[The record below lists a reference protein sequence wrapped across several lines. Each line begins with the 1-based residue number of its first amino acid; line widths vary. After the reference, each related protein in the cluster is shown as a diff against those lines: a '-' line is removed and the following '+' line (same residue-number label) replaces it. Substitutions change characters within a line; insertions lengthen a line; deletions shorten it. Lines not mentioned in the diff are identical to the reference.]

1 MVGLVAQGLDRG
13 DREQIEYMLQGVS
26 GGEERHD
33 VHRERPST
41 MCDRLAGPSTRGI
54 FWNRSGG
61 CSPGPAWCL
70 MGNTTVEFGGADAI
84 LNHRQDGPV
93 PVARSVSRSRASTLG
108 GMDMA

>member
-1 MVGLVAQGLDRG
+1 
-13 DREQIEYMLQGVS
+13 
-26 GGEERHD
+26 
-33 VHRERPST
+33 
-41 MCDRLAGPSTRGI
+41 
-54 FWNRSGG
+54 
-61 CSPGPAWCL
+61 